1 MGGRCFIPPPPPS
14 HPPLFSLASSPCS
27 RSIPLPTGAESPG
40 SDSAA
45 QPTQSCSLPELD
57 RSRRTGAALCK
68 EPPRRAY
75 ILQMPSLCRS
85 SHLQEV
91 SHVPSYPHAQT
102 WGCCCHLWCMHPC
115 TSTSPVHLLGIHRHH
130 SGTTGRYQLV
140 SVTGAPIRTV
150 VWVMTR
156 VSSVSLKPLRF
167 MCALKCFAMSAPWL
181 WGWDSSH

>member
-1 MGGRCFIPPPPPS
+1 MADALF
-14 HPPLFSLASSPCS
+14 PLRL
-27 RSIPLPTGAESPG
+27 LPTLPSFPWPAPLVLAASPFPLRPSPPALQHSPHG
-40 SDSAA
+40 VA
-45 QPTQSCSLPELD
+45 PCQSW
-57 RSRRTGAALCK
+57 TGAATQALLCARSHPEK
-68 EPPRRAY
+68 PTSCKCHPCADHPTCKRRHMSPTTP
-75 ILQMPSLCRS
+75 MPKHGAAGVTCG
-85 SHLQEV
+85 
-91 SHVPSYPHAQT
+91 A
-102 WGCCCHLWCMHPC
+102 C

-156 VSSVSLKPLRF
+156 VSSVPLKPLRF